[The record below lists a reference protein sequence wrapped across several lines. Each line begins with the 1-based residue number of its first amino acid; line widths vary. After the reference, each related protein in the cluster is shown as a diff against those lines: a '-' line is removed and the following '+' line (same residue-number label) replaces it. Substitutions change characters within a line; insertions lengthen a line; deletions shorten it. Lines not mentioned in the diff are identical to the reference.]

1 MYKYKFE
8 DYKNHIS
15 IIDVATDIGYTIEV
29 RCGLRTPQYRL
40 YRGEQKIDEIVI
52 RNPKYSAIQ
61 TYISRRGDG
70 GGLIQFVLN
79 RLDMFTYPSHLRDY
93 AAVNEILS
101 RYMSGTPVVGNRNSM
116 DNQVVFKD
124 YVPFNLS
131 DYELIPGS
139 IENLSFLTKKRK
151 ISSETLSLF
160 LPFIYLA
167 KYKNHS
173 YYNVAFPFVIPGQS
187 EFVNLELRNYNYK
200 GFPAGGNKREAV
212 FIACWQEDPAKVT
225 KVFFFESSIDLM
237 SFIQLFQKKL
247 DLEAAAFVACGGY
260 VSQMQIVGSMNL
272 YSNGVPYFCFDNDDP
287 GNVYDVIAAA
297 SLLKQDWKA
306 YHLKP
311 NVTIEINKVKTV
323 YAQGEFSSKSFFKEH
338 KVPYYIVKPQL
349 PYKDW
354 NDVLCN

>member
-15 IIDVATDIGYTIEV
+15 IIDVATDLGYTIEA

-40 YRGEQKIDEIVI
+40 YRGEQKIDEIVV

-61 TYISRRGDG
+61 TYVSRRGDG

-101 RYMSGTPVVGNRNSM
+101 RYMNGTSIVASGESGNG
-116 DNQVVFKD
+116 QVLFKD
-124 YVPFNLS
+124 YTPFNLD

-139 IENLSFLTKKRK
+139 MENLTFLTKKRK
-151 ISSETLSLF
+151 INRETLNLF

-167 KYKNHS
+167 KYKSND
-173 YYNVAFPFVIPGQS
+173 YYNVAFPFVIPGQKL
-187 EFVNLELRNYNYK
+187 FVNLELRNYNYK
-200 GFPAGGNKREAV
+200 GFPMGGNKREGV

-237 SFIQLFQKKL
+237 SFVQLFREKL
-247 DLEAAAFVACGGY
+247 DLSTAAFVACGGN
-260 VSQMQIVGSMNL
+260 VSQMQVVGSMRL
-272 YSNGVPYFCFDNDDP
+272 YSNAMPCFCFDNDDP
-287 GNVYDVIAAA
+287 GNVYDVMAAA

-306 YHLKP
+306 YYLKP
-311 NVTIEINKVKTV
+311 NVTIEISKVKKQ
-323 YAQGEFSSKSFFKEH
+323 YSQGEFCSKSFFKEY
-338 KVPYYIVKPQL
+338 KVPYYIVKPQS
-349 PYKDW
+349 PFKDW
-354 NDVLCN
+354 NEILQK